1 MPLACTTESSALA
14 AVAYESDRQ
23 RLQLVFRDGSAY
35 TYFDVPPQIYYALLE
50 APSKGAYFNR
60 NVRGQFGYKR
70 NQTALQD
77 EQFTAG

>member
-1 MPLACTTESSALA
+1 MPLACTTESSAVA
-14 AVAYESDRQ
+14 AVAYDSDRQ
-23 RLQLVFRDGSAY
+23 RLQLIFRDGSAY
-35 TYFDVPPQIYYALLE
+35 TFFDVPPHIYHGLLE
-50 APSKGAYFNR
+50 APSKGGYFNR